1 MPENRGKQCGQRFFT
16 PLQNLKKGQ
25 NLKKSNINKRVLRPR
40 ITHIWG
46 LERGTKIQR
55 HLFFGADRVANFVF
69 NLGQASPEEFP
80 WICMMLTDQDRYL
93 GSCAII
99 PESSDND
106 ISSGTYRVITAAH
119 RLTNKNNG
127 LKQNE

>member
-1 MPENRGKQCGQRFFT
+1 MYT
-16 PLQNLKKGQ
+16 ALKR
-25 NLKKSNINKRVLRPR
+25 STNILRHP
-40 ITHIWG
+40 ILG
-46 LERGTKIQR
+46 VG
-55 HLFFGADRVANFVF
+55 RVANFF
-69 NLGQASPEEFP
+69 LNLGQASPEEFP

-106 ISSGTYRVITAAH
+106 ISKGTYRVITAAH
-119 RLTNKNNG
+119 RLTNKNSG